1 MNEGNIMSSA
11 DLTIKLLKNSINKPV
26 IVKVKNGRLIRGL
39 LIGYDEHLNLVLRD
53 AEFVDKEE
61 PEQIGNI
68 ILRGDNVVLISP
80 P

>member
-1 MNEGNIMSSA
+1 MSA
-11 DLTIKLLKNSINKPV
+11 DLTIKVLRDSIRKPV

-39 LIGYDEHLNLVLRD
+39 LIGYDEHLNLVLKN

-61 PEQIGNI
+61 PEPIGDI
-68 ILRGDNVVLISP
+68 ILRGDNVILISP

>member
-1 MNEGNIMSSA
+1 MSA
-11 DLTIKLLKNSINKPV
+11 DLTIKLLKDSIRKPV

-39 LIGYDEHLNLVLRD
+39 LIGYDEHLNLVLKD
-53 AEFVDKEE
+53 AEFIDKEE
-61 PEQIGNI
+61 HEQIGNI

>member
-39 LIGYDEHLNLVLRD
+39 
-53 AEFVDKEE
+53 
-61 PEQIGNI
+61 
-68 ILRGDNVVLISP
+68 
-80 P
+80 

>member
-1 MNEGNIMSSA
+1 MSA
-11 DLTIKLLKNSINKPV
+11 DLTIKLLKDSIRKPV

-39 LIGYDEHLNLVLRD
+39 LIGYDEHLNLVLKD
-53 AEFVDKEE
+53 AEFIDREE

>member
-1 MNEGNIMSSA
+1 MSA
-11 DLTIKLLKNSINKPV
+11 DLTIKLLKDSIRKPV
-26 IVKVKNGRLIRGL
+26 IVKVKNGRLIRGF
-39 LIGYDEHLNLVLRD
+39 LIGYDEHLNLVLKD
-53 AEFVDKEE
+53 AEFIDKEE